1 VKTARARAHAEGPVA
16 IRCHPRAPVASEDL
30 EEWLE
35 DAVARVRADLTAP
48 ATVRFF
54 RVTQCLPSGRE
65 LAGWL
70 VEIDLG
76 EDRPAADFDLYALIR
91 DMRLL
96 GLEPTLF
103 GVPGRGAEPRQCAG
117 CGDLVTRRRSN

>member
-1 VKTARARAHAEGPVA
+1 MV

-35 DAVARVRADLTAP
+35 DAVGRVRDDLTAP
-48 ATVRFF
+48 TAVRFF
-54 RVTQCLPSGRE
+54 RVTECLPSGRE
-65 LAGWL
+65 MAGWL
-70 VEIDLG
+70 VEIDPG
-76 EDRPAADFDLYALIR
+76 EGRVAADLDLDGLIR

-103 GVPGRGAEPRQCAG
+103 GTHR
-117 CGDLVTRRRSN
+117 

>member
-1 VKTARARAHAEGPVA
+1 MKTARTRAHAEERVV

-35 DAVARVRADLTAP
+35 DAVARAREDLTAP

-65 LAGWL
+65 MAGWL
-70 VEIDLG
+70 VEIDPG
-76 EDRPAADFDLYALIR
+76 EDFRAADFDLDALIR

-103 GVPGRGAEPRQCAG
+103 GAPARGVEPRHRDRAPTPLRGQ
-117 CGDLVTRRRSN
+117 R